1 MEGMRPAPYSEHL
14 PRAAPRRYVL
24 CTWTARM
31 ARKEAYVDQVLP
43 DACMDVFW
51 DGSDIW
57 VAGPDTGPVSVSR
70 EPGSVIV
77 GIRFR
82 PGAGPAILG
91 PSGHELLNA
100 RPRLADIWGRRA
112 ESLAARLHDSGS
124 ADEARTVL
132 DAVFAREAGF
142 RDPDDA
148 MELVV
153 LLLSA
158 GPSQLSI
165 RGVASEVGLSERQ
178 LHRRSLRSFGYAL
191 SKGVKSMRSRLSI
204 ITLGVRDL
212 ERARSFYSE
221 GLGWPVVKQEGN
233 WLCFDVGPN
242 TGLALFPWDELAVD
256 AALSPVGR
264 GFRGVTLSYVVASDA
279 RVDEVLQEALEA
291 GGRLVKPAGKT
302 EWGGYA
308 GYFADPDDHLW
319 EVAHAESYRA
329 E

>member
-1 MEGMRPAPYSEHL
+1 MDQLLACPQQRGENSNGMEGMRPAPYSEHL

-178 LHRRSLRSFGYAL
+178 LHRRSLRSFGYGVKTLERILRFRRFLGIAAMSRPDLATTALACGYADQAHLTRECRMLSGRTPRSLLATAGDVRFLQDEALAAPLL
-191 SKGVKSMRSRLSI
+191 SKR
-204 ITLGVRDL
+204 
-212 ERARSFYSE
+212 
-221 GLGWPVVKQEGN
+221 
-233 WLCFDVGPN
+233 
-242 TGLALFPWDELAVD
+242 
-256 AALSPVGR
+256 
-264 GFRGVTLSYVVASDA
+264 
-279 RVDEVLQEALEA
+279 
-291 GGRLVKPAGKT
+291 
-302 EWGGYA
+302 
-308 GYFADPDDHLW
+308 
-319 EVAHAESYRA
+319 
-329 E
+329 